1 MKRVVSCEPQVDL
14 DYAAL
19 VTADDLEPARTCA
32 TTRPLRLI
40 VAATVGGVRLIDN
53 VDPRRGS

>member
-1 MKRVVSCEPQVDL
+1 VVSCEPQVDL

-19 VTADDLEPARTCA
+19 VTADDLEPARTGA
-32 TTRPLRLI
+32 TTRPLRLM

-53 VDPRRGS
+53 VDPHRGP